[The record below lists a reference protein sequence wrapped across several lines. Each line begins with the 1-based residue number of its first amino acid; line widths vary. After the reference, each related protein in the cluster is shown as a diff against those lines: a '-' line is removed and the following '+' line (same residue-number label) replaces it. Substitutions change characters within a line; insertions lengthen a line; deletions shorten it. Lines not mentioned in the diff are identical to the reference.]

1 MGSTANLRKLTSM
14 CGPDRAHE
22 VFCRKR
28 STQENLKQR
37 TIEYLCKRTQF
48 FSRSCRKSLRLFSNV
63 TLKEAPEN
71 TRKLTYLFIYSNSY

>member
-1 MGSTANLRKLTSM
+1 MGSTANPRKFTSM

-48 FSRSCRKSLRLFSNV
+48 LAGRVAKVLD
-63 TLKEAPEN
+63 
-71 TRKLTYLFIYSNSY
+71 